1 MTGGR
6 LTNKGVKPIGLVQW
20 QRENYYLYGVVEPKT
35 GESFFYEFSHLDTI
49 CFQKFLQQLSQEYPE
64 DLHIIQLDNGG
75 FHLTSWL
82 PIPNNIIL
90 LFQPSHSP
98 EVNPIERLWK
108 ELKKYLHWQLF
119 SSLDELRFAV
129 RKVLHKLDRSILA
142 SLIGWNFLLDAL
154 YVAGI

>member
-1 MTGGR
+1 MTGRR

-49 CFQKFLQQLSQEYPE
+49 CFQEFLQQLSQEYPE

-82 PIPNNIIL
+82 QIPTNIIL